1 MPTDNPQVQAQ
12 AARINERVEQGAQRL
27 EQSVQSATDA
37 AIEQVRGARERAES
51 GIEQQRAMVVTRVRR
66 LSAAIRATSDQLSRE
81 DQFAQ
86 GLLDN
91 ASERVQRVAE
101 YLDQARLED
110 VARDLHD
117 FARRQPGLFFG
128 GSFLIGLAIGRFAKS
143 SSSASAGNTQRF
155 YEEDQDEVDLPAP
168 ARTQSAQ
175 RAPGY
180 EVSPTRTGELA
191 GSAASA
197 PASSAATGARS
208 TAPGSAFGTGVSYA
222 APSASEPPKPQP
234 GTASTK
240 PHTTEPG
247 QGTKS

>member
-12 AARINERVEQGAQRL
+12 AASARINERVEQGAQRV
-27 EQSVQSATDA
+27 EQSVQSAANA
-37 AIEQVRGARERAES
+37 AIEQVRDVRERAES
-51 GIEQQRAMVVTRVRR
+51 GIEQQRAMVASRVRR
-66 LSAAIRATSDQLSRE
+66 VSAALRSTSDQLSRE

-86 GLLDN
+86 SLLDN

-101 YLDQARLED
+101 YIDQAQLQD
-110 VARDLHD
+110 VARDLHS

-143 SSSASAGNTQRF
+143 SSSAASASSASSQRYF
-155 YEEDQDEVDLPAP
+155 EEEDESEIDLPAP
-168 ARTQSAQ
+168 ARTQTAQ

-180 EVSPTRTGELA
+180 DLSQATTSRSVAPTP
-191 GSAASA
+191 AAV
-197 PASSAATGARS
+197 
-208 TAPGSAFGTGVSYA
+208 GSAFGTGVNYS

-240 PHTTEPG
+240 PHTSEPG